1 MWHRS
6 EHLLS
11 KDFFLAQMAAA
22 AAGGSGAPTAARIQL
37 LGMRCAYPCIACN
50 LPRISIGDHR
60 ACGLAD

>member
-37 LGMRCAYPCIACN
+37 LGMRCVSLACN